1 MVLEMFNKIINRNKI
16 IEEMN
21 KYKSV
26 ILVNSRQEKIGILLY
41 DNVYSIEK
49 DNYETLRFNLD
60 ELSLEYFLKINF
72 SNILMYDT
80 KKKELIIKTM

>member
-72 SNILMYDT
+72 SNILMYDK

>member
-16 IEEMN
+16 IEEMS
-21 KYKSV
+21 KHKSV
-26 ILVNSRQEKIGILLY
+26 TLVNSRQEKIGILLY

>member
-80 KKKELIIKTM
+80 KKKELTIKTL